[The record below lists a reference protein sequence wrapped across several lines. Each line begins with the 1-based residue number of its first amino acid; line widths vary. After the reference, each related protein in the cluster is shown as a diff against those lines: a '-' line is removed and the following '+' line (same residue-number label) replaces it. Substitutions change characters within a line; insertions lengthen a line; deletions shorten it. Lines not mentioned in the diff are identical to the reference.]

1 MARIRRLLAF
11 LLILTICLSLGEGLA
26 FASESPDGE
35 SVPPAVTEPAEP
47 AVPEESAVPA
57 PTEATQVPAEPAVPE
72 TPQVPEVPEE
82 TPVPDVSAEPEVPE
96 APEATEAPE
105 ETAEPEATAE
115 PALKQWPW
123 TEPGNTVAAI
133 LAGGRTL
140 SDGEDEYRSENGLWR
155 NETLLADV
163 DAANL
168 NLVDGTL
175 YYSVD
180 ENVFRMPSTGGAAE
194 TVFTA
199 EKPVEQMYV
208 MGREVRYL
216 ADGQVCSYDMGDGMT
231 ETLKTPAE
239 KIAGFVPTEYGN
251 IFLTGEKD
259 NYTLYAGE
267 LPVLN
272 GAAVRGVEAGQLLV
286 TIGGADYSASLA
298 GLFAGA
304 AELLPYERPEES
316 EEPEEAEEAERK
328 QWPWT
333 EPGATAASIL
343 SGGRYLTVGGVTYA
357 SEGGIWA
364 GESYLS
370 AANGENLNLS
380 DGMLYYSVGNS
391 VCRVPSTGGAD
402 ETVYTADGII
412 DQMYVMGQEVRY
424 ISGGA
429 AYSLDMNDGTVEELP
444 APEGVIGFIPT
455 QYGNIYLTG
464 DYFNYTL
471 WAEENQI
478 YTGVDSCRPEGEW
491 LVLVAG
497 GETYQTGLAALFEGS
512 ISLQAYS
519 LGQTGGGSGLSD
531 EQQLANEAAYLQ
543 SAEYAALT
551 AGLTPVDGGSG
562 DGTATVSTSHVRSK
576 TLTTNQQN
584 IVLRAQQMADVT
596 WKCLVDR
603 YSWGGNDGSYTSA
616 NANRNAKVTDTSNSS
631 SIGKFLANHTYRGV
645 PYSQAVST
653 GYVGWDISLSDFLTN
668 TKQKNSVFYTKYSD
682 WSRLAPYYG
691 SDCSGFASYAWDL
704 PVRCTCTSMLKYS
717 QYIAYTGLG
726 DLQVGDT
733 LNNPNSHVVVI
744 TDIGYNASGNIVSV
758 EVTEQTPPKMRVTC
772 YGELIT
778 GRSYTYTGTIK
789 DFLAYLSTGY
799 SLYRRSCSSR
809 PTVRRP
815 ADVADLNM
823 AESPSISV
831 AAAGPSQA
839 TVTLSHKDAG
849 AKIYYTVDGAA
860 PTTSSKLYTG
870 PFTVTAAAGA
880 AKVTVQA
887 MAVVN
892 GKNSFPLNEELQ
904 VSALPT
910 LAIKGDTSGSGVYKT
925 TADNGETVYYV
936 KNNAA
941 LTLLANSDATVYYTI
956 DGSNPSK
963 SSSNGKSGAVN
974 ITGKSGR
981 VIKAF
986 AMSPDGIPSAIETF
1000 KIGVGSMYTISVVD
1014 PFGFISPAGSEHM
1027 VPEGE
1032 SITFTLTTQIGSYK
1046 LKNVKLDGKD
1056 QGAQTRIALS
1066 NVKEDHKITVE
1077 VDTGYGDVS
1086 SGAWYGPAVAYTT
1099 QKGLFYGTKSVGNTQ
1114 YFAPNDPVTRAMFV
1128 TVLGRFAKP
1137 SLYVSG
1143 ARVSNWETVSNKI
1156 GVTQG
1161 SDINVRSGP
1170 ATTYNPPVGTLTA
1183 SGLYVY
1189 VYDEKTTDNVKWYYV
1204 QYDSNA
1210 AHKGYISSVYY
1221 GKALIDVCQF
1231 GDIVGSASVKYSY
1244 GYAQWA
1250 YLNDI
1255 VNGTS
1260 AVTFNPRGNIS
1271 RQDVCVMIYNY
1282 LTKYMNKSLST
1293 SGDLSKYSDGASVA
1307 SYAADAMKAM
1317 INIGLIEGK
1326 PNSAGGTDLKPTT
1339 ATSRAEVATIFMR
1352 LDKYLNG

>member
-35 SVPPAVTEPAEP
+35 SVPPAVTEPE
-47 AVPEESAVPA
+47 
-57 PTEATQVPAEPAVPE
+57 VPAEPEAPVE
-72 TPQVPEVPEE
+72 PEVP
-82 TPVPDVSAEPEVPE
+82 AEPEVPSE
-96 APEATEAPE
+96 PEISTEPEPTEEPAATETPEVTAEPEVTAGPEVTDEPEATEEPE
-105 ETAEPEATAE
+105 TTEEPEAT
-115 PALKQWPW
+115 
-123 TEPGNTVAAI
+123 
-133 LAGGRTL
+133 
-140 SDGEDEYRSENGLWR
+140 
-155 NETLLADV
+155 
-163 DAANL
+163 
-168 NLVDGTL
+168 
-175 YYSVD
+175 
-180 ENVFRMPSTGGAAE
+180 
-194 TVFTA
+194 
-199 EKPVEQMYV
+199 
-208 MGREVRYL
+208 
-216 ADGQVCSYDMGDGMT
+216 
-231 ETLKTPAE
+231 
-239 KIAGFVPTEYGN
+239 
-251 IFLTGEKD
+251 
-259 NYTLYAGE
+259 
-267 LPVLN
+267 
-272 GAAVRGVEAGQLLV
+272 
-286 TIGGADYSASLA
+286 
-298 GLFAGA
+298 
-304 AELLPYERPEES
+304 
-316 EEPEEAEEAERK
+316 EEPEHK

-333 EPGATAASIL
+333 EPGAPAASIL
-343 SGGRYLTVGGVTYA
+343 SGGRYLTVNGVTYA

-364 GESYLS
+364 GNTYLS

-380 DGMLYYSVGNS
+380 DGMLYYSAGNTI
-391 VCRVPSTGGAD
+391 CRVPAGGGAD
-402 ETVYTADGII
+402 ETVYAAESAI

-424 ISGGA
+424 LAGELV
-429 AYSLDMNDGTVEELP
+429 YSLDMSDGTVEELTAP
-444 APEGVIGFIPT
+444 AGVIGLIPT
-455 QYGNIYLTG
+455 QYGNLYLTG

-471 WAEENQI
+471 WADETQLYAGI
-478 YTGVDSCRPEGEW
+478 DSCRPEGEW
-491 LVLVAG
+491 LVLVVG

-512 ISLQAYS
+512 ISLQAYT
-519 LGQTGGGSGLSD
+519 LAQTGGGSGLSD

-543 SAEYAALT
+543 SAQYAALT
-551 AGLTPVDGGSG
+551 AGLTPVEEGGG
-562 DGTATVSTSHVRSK
+562 AAGTVSTSHVRSK

-616 NANRNAKVTDTSNSS
+616 NAGRNAKVTDTSNSS

-653 GYVGWDISLSDFLTN
+653 GYVGWDISLTDFLTN

-704 PVRCTCTSMLKYS
+704 PIRCTCTSMLNYS
-717 QYIAYTGLG
+717 QRITYTGLT
-726 DLQVGDT
+726 DLQVGDV
-733 LNNPNSHVVVI
+733 LNNPSSHVVVI
-744 TDIGYNASGNIVSV
+744 TDIGYDSKGAIVSV

-815 ADVADLNM
+815 SDVADLNM

-839 TVTLSHKDAG
+839 TVTLSHKESG
-849 AKIYYTVDGAA
+849 AKIYYTIDGAA
-860 PTTSSKLYTG
+860 PTTSSTLYTA
-870 PFTVTAAAGA
+870 PFTVTAKSGA

-892 GKNSFPLNEELQ
+892 GKNSFPLNEELK

-910 LAIKGDTSGSGVYKT
+910 LAIKGDESGGGVFKT

-936 KNNAA
+936 KSGST
-941 LTLLANSDATVYYTI
+941 LTLLGDSDATIYYTI
-956 DGSNPSK
+956 NGTTPTK
-963 SSSNGKSGAVN
+963 SSNNGKSGTVS
-974 ITGKSGR
+974 ITGASGR
-981 VIKAF
+981 TIKAF
-986 AMSPDGIPSAIETF
+986 AMTADGIPSAVATF
-1000 KIGVGSMYTISVVD
+1000 KIGVGDMYTISVVD
-1014 PFGFISPAGSEHM
+1014 PFGFITPAGSEHM
-1027 VPEGE
+1027 VPKGE

-1056 QGAQTRIALS
+1056 QGAKTRIDLT
-1066 NVKEDHKITVE
+1066 NVSEDHKITVE

-1086 SGAWYGPAVAYTT
+1086 SAAWYGPAVAYTT

-1143 ARVSNWETVSNKI
+1143 APVSNWENVASKI

-1170 ATTYNPPVGTLTA
+1170 ATTYNPPVGTLQA

-1189 VYDEKTTDNVKWYYV
+1189 VTDEKTTDNVKWYYI
-1204 QYDSNA
+1204 QYNSSGA
-1210 AHKGYISSVYY
+1210 KGYISSVYY

-1231 GDIVGSASVKYSY
+1231 GDIVGSTSVKYSY

-1260 AVTFNPRGNIS
+1260 AVTFNPRGYIS

-1293 SGDLSKYSDGASVA
+1293 AGDLSKYSDSGSVA
-1307 SYAADAMKAM
+1307 SYAANAMKAM

-1326 PNSAGGTDLKPTT
+1326 PNSKGGMDLKPTT